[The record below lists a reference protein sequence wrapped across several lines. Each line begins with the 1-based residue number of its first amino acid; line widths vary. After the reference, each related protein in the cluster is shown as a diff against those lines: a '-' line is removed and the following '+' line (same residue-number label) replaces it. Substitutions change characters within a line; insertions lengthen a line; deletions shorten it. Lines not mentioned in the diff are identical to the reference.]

1 MKTTVMLFRTE
12 EGAWKITSY
21 KGEIV
26 PSSEF
31 KTAASAKA
39 YAKSR
44 NWNVRRATNC
54 YA

>member
-1 MKTTVMLFRTE
+1 MKTTVMLFCAE
-12 EGAWKITSY
+12 EGAWTLTSY

-31 KTAASAKA
+31 KTAAAAKA

-54 YA
+54 DA